1 MEIPTDVQPHY
12 VLFFFFCL
20 AFLVAVS
27 VKKSRKS
34 SQNSQ
39 LPTSPPALPVI
50 GHLHLLSST
59 LHISFKNLAS
69 RYGPFMLIRA
79 GGVTQYVVSNGATA
93 KQVFKTHDINFAARP
108 EFGSADYQIYKDTL
122 FSTLNYSKYWIFL
135 KKICMM
141 EILSAQQISR
151 FSDVRKEE
159 RMRLLQVFSKKSE
172 DGEACDVGVELMAMT
187 NNLISRMTMSTRCS
201 GDASDGAQIREVAK
215 GITLL
220 SGLLSLGE
228 AFSLLKKY
236 DLFGAGRK
244 VKALL
249 LRFDALMDGII
260 LKHEEENRRE
270 RKDMMDIL
278 LRISE
283 DPTAEVKLTKMG
295 IKGLFLDL
303 FLGGTDTT
311 SVAIQ
316 WAMAELLNHP
326 SALKKL
332 QNEIDTVVGL
342 SRLVDESD
350 VQNLPYLQAVVK
362 ETLRLHPSLPLVF
375 RKCREDC
382 EINGYPI
389 AKNSRIVVNLYA
401 INRDPEAWENAAEFV
416 PERFLV
422 NTIDAIAHDDPEDMK
437 GQNFSYVP
445 FGGGRRGCPGAALA
459 TTVLH
464 LTLAAL
470 VQCFDWK
477 IQGAEKVNMEEGA
490 GFSAAMAHPLVCYPV
505 MRVNPSEVLSVID

>member
-1 MEIPTDVQPHY
+1 
-12 VLFFFFCL
+12 
-20 AFLVAVS
+20 
-27 VKKSRKS
+27 
-34 SQNSQ
+34 
-39 LPTSPPALPVI
+39 
-50 GHLHLLSST
+50 
-59 LHISFKNLAS
+59 
-69 RYGPFMLIRA
+69 
-79 GGVTQYVVSNGATA
+79 
-93 KQVFKTHDINFAARP
+93 
-108 EFGSADYQIYKDTL
+108 
-122 FSTLNYSKYWIFL
+122 
-135 KKICMM
+135 
-141 EILSAQQISR
+141 
-151 FSDVRKEE
+151 
-159 RMRLLQVFSKKSE
+159 
-172 DGEACDVGVELMAMT
+172 
-187 NNLISRMTMSTRCS
+187 
-201 GDASDGAQIREVAK
+201 
-215 GITLL
+215 
-220 SGLLSLGE
+220 
-228 AFSLLKKY
+228 
-236 DLFGAGRK
+236 
-244 VKALL
+244 
-249 LRFDALMDGII
+249 MDGII

-437 GQNFSYVP
+437 G
-445 FGGGRRGCPGAALA
+445 RTLAMCHLEEEEGAALG
-459 TTVLH
+459 LH
-464 LTLAAL
+464 
-470 VQCFDWK
+470 W
-477 IQGAEKVNMEEGA
+477 
-490 GFSAAMAHPLVCYPV
+490 P
-505 MRVNPSEVLSVID
+505 

>member
-12 VLFFFFCL
+12 VLFFFCL

-34 SQNSQ
+34 SQNSP
-39 LPTSPPALPVI
+39 LPPSPPALPVI

-93 KQVFKTHDINFAARP
+93 KQVFKTHDIKFAARP
-108 EFGSADYQIYKDTL
+108 EFGSADSQIYKDTL

-159 RMRLLQVFSKKSE
+159 RMRLLQVFSRKSE
-172 DGEACDVGVELMAMT
+172 NGEACDVGVELMAMT
-187 NNLISRMTMSTRCS
+187 NNLISRMTMST
-201 GDASDGAQIREVAK
+201 
-215 GITLL
+215 
-220 SGLLSLGE
+220 SLGE

-260 LKHEEENRRE
+260 LKHEEENQRE

-350 VQNLPYLQAVVK
+350 VPNLPYLQAVVK

-375 RKCREDC
+375 RRCREDC
-382 EINGYPI
+382 KINGYPI
-389 AKNSRIVVNLYA
+389 AENSRIVVNLYA
-401 INRDPEAWENAAEFV
+401 INRDPDAWENAAEFV

-445 FGGGRRGCPGAALA
+445 FGGGRRAALG
-459 TTVLH
+459 LH
-464 LTLAAL
+464 
-470 VQCFDWK
+470 W
-477 IQGAEKVNMEEGA
+477 
-490 GFSAAMAHPLVCYPV
+490 PLPCCI
-505 MRVNPSEVLSVID
+505 SHLQH